1 MAPNQKTWI
10 TLSRIQQL
18 GYAVTRTEWRGQ
30 VEYTAW
36 PRSPGA
42 AVLTVVEQLFD
53 EHKAVLDLRTRVE
66 QQSQTSIACSA
77 CSGAPAEELPPA
89 KVPT

>member
-1 MAPNQKTWI
+1 MAPYQKSWI

-42 AVLTVVEQLFD
+42 AVLTVVEQLFN
-53 EHKAVLDLRTRVE
+53 EHKAVLHLRTRVE
-66 QQSQTSIACSA
+66 QQSRTTVACSA
-77 CSGAPAEELPPA
+77 CSGAAADGLPPGGC
-89 KVPT
+89 PT